1 MHLVGAPALARLF
14 LVDAD
19 QLAVI
24 ALVEGGSL
32 EGGDFALAAFL
43 EDDVESV
50 VRALERR
57 GEGGAEAITRL
68 LDHGAGAM
76 GFRRTFLGK
85 ADVLPAGEAVEP
97 VPLALA
103 VADENEDVVP
113 GRGRLAVGGRRHR
126 GSRQRTRRGGFT

>member
-19 QLAVI
+19 QLAVV
-24 ALVEGGSL
+24 ALVEGGGL
-32 EGGDFALAAFL
+32 EGGEFALAEFL

-57 GEGGAEAITRL
+57 GEGAVEALARFL
-68 LDHGAGAM
+68 EHGAGAM
-76 GFRRTFLGK
+76 RFGHAFLGE
-85 ADVLPAGEAVEP
+85 ADILPAGEAVEP

-103 VADENEDVVP
+103 VADENEHVVP
-113 GRGRLAVGGRRHR
+113 
-126 GSRQRTRRGGFT
+126 RRGCFAV